1 MMKEKN
7 WLTWLTVLA
16 LVVGFAAMGAS
27 VWLSAQA
34 AKQTQR
40 NSQQAGQLYQ
50 ASRTKSQ
57 EASSIK
63 KRLDKLASDNSSLKK
78 KNSRLAKENQALKQT
93 NQDLP
98 AASAAAGLNV
108 WETEGKSG
116 KLQLKIDNQTG
127 QAVSD
132 LLVLA
137 VAANGRITLNS
148 LPSYFPVGGAKP
160 RYFYRKK
167 VAIGKTEG
175 SLTGAYAGS
184 DMVCLFA
191 DASGVYWFKG
201 NRGQIEKIGS
211 QAHFKKLLRQIS
223 LNKLEESPLLVKKTK
238 TEKKKMSKKTTKKTE
253 KQSSKKKA

>member
-1 MMKEKN
+1 M
-7 WLTWLTVLA
+7 
-16 LVVGFAAMGAS
+16 
-27 VWLSAQA
+27 
-34 AKQTQR
+34 
-40 NSQQAGQLYQ
+40 
-50 ASRTKSQ
+50 
-57 EASSIK
+57 
-63 KRLDKLASDNSSLKK
+63 
-78 KNSRLAKENQALKQT
+78 
-93 NQDLP
+93 
-98 AASAAAGLNV
+98 
-108 WETEGKSG
+108 
-116 KLQLKIDNQTG
+116 
-127 QAVSD
+127 SD

-167 VAIGKTEG
+167 VAIGGTEG

-201 NRGQIEKIGS
+201 NRGQTEKIGS

-238 TEKKKMSKKTTKKTE
+238 TEKKKMSKKTTKRLK
-253 KQSSKKKA
+253 SSPARRKLNRAKKGAPTRGWDSSLM

>member
-34 AKQTQR
+34 AKRTQR
-40 NSQQAGQLYQ
+40 NSQLAGQLYQ

-57 EASSIK
+57 EASNIK

-78 KNSRLAKENQALKQT
+78 KNSRLAKENQALKQA

-108 WETEGKSG
+108 WETEEKGG

-137 VAANGRITLNS
+137 VAANGRIL
-148 LPSYFPVGGAKP
+148 
-160 RYFYRKK
+160 
-167 VAIGKTEG
+167 
-175 SLTGAYAGS
+175 
-184 DMVCLFA
+184 
-191 DASGVYWFKG
+191 
-201 NRGQIEKIGS
+201 
-211 QAHFKKLLRQIS
+211 
-223 LNKLEESPLLVKKTK
+223 
-238 TEKKKMSKKTTKKTE
+238 
-253 KQSSKKKA
+253 

>member
-1 MMKEKN
+1 M
-7 WLTWLTVLA
+7 
-16 LVVGFAAMGAS
+16 
-27 VWLSAQA
+27 
-34 AKQTQR
+34 
-40 NSQQAGQLYQ
+40 
-50 ASRTKSQ
+50 
-57 EASSIK
+57 
-63 KRLDKLASDNSSLKK
+63 ASDNSSLKK
-78 KNSRLAKENQALKQT
+78 KNSRLAKENQALKQA

-98 AASAAAGLNV
+98 AASAVAGLNV
-108 WETEGKSG
+108 WETEEKSG

-137 VAANGRITLNS
+137 VAPNGRITLNS

-167 VAIGKTEG
+167 VAIGGAEV

-211 QAHFKKLLRQIS
+211 QDHFKKLLRQIS
-223 LNKLEESPLLVKKTK
+223 LNKLEESSLLVKKTK

-253 KQSSKKKA
+253 KQSSKKKAE

>member
-27 VWLSAQA
+27 IWLSAQA

-40 NSQQAGQLYQ
+40 NSQLAGQL
-50 ASRTKSQ
+50 
-57 EASSIK
+57 
-63 KRLDKLASDNSSLKK
+63 
-78 KNSRLAKENQALKQT
+78 
-93 NQDLP
+93 
-98 AASAAAGLNV
+98 
-108 WETEGKSG
+108 
-116 KLQLKIDNQTG
+116 
-127 QAVSD
+127 
-132 LLVLA
+132 
-137 VAANGRITLNS
+137 TLNS
-148 LPSYFPVGGAKP
+148 LPIYFPVGGAKP

-175 SLTGAYAGS
+175 SLTGAYVGS

-211 QAHFKKLLRQIS
+211 QAHFKKLLQQIS
-223 LNKLEESPLLVKKTK
+223 LNKLEESPLPVKKTK
-238 TEKKKMSKKTTKKTE
+238 TEKKKKQTSKKSE
-253 KQSSKKKA
+253 